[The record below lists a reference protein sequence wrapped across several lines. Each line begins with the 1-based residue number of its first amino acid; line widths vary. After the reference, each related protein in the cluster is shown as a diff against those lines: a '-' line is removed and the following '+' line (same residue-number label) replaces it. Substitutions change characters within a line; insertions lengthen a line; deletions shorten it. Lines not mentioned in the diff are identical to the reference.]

1 MSTLTLQDSLQQ
13 SCMNSWWWSGPRL
26 WTQWLLFTTAPD
38 MVPPTVLGY
47 PGFLTELH
55 RIDPKEPSQFIA
67 KKAMGITW
75 LAQQTTLEAL
85 FQLRRL
91 VKLGRRCGKI
101 SWDAMANIN
110 LVALA
115 FRLDIRKWNMKI
127 WIPSGR
133 ECELV
138 SQFPAMSF
146 SYIRK
151 GKTASF
157 FNWVLEVAGL
167 NNFFS
172 ELALVDILGE

>member
-1 MSTLTLQDSLQQ
+1 
-13 SCMNSWWWSGPRL
+13 
-26 WTQWLLFTTAPD
+26 
-38 MVPPTVLGY
+38 
-47 PGFLTELH
+47 
-55 RIDPKEPSQFIA
+55 
-67 KKAMGITW
+67 
-75 LAQQTTLEAL
+75 
-85 FQLRRL
+85 
-91 VKLGRRCGKI
+91 
-101 SWDAMANIN
+101 MANIN

-151 GKTASF
+151 GKTASS

-167 NNFFS
+167 NSFFS

>member
-1 MSTLTLQDSLQQ
+1 MRTLTLQDSIQQ
-13 SCMNSWWWSGPRL
+13 SCANSWWWSGPRL
-26 WTQWLLFTTAPD
+26 WTQCLLFTTAPD
-38 MVPPTVLGY
+38 TVPPTVLGY

-67 KKAMGITW
+67 KKATGNTW

-85 FQLRRL
+85 FKLRRP

-110 LVALA
+110 LVLA

-151 GKTASF
+151 GKTASS
-157 FNWVLEVAGL
+157 FNWVLEVASL